1 MKRVLSGKE
10 IILKSTIQ
18 KQISDFQLER
28 ERIKFK
34 DLNSQKSE
42 LIQIMANY
50 LTQKSTRVNTIDNLT
65 ILETKIA

>member
-18 KQISDFQLER
+18 KQISEFQLER

-65 ILETKIA
+65 NLETKIA

>member
-65 ILETKIA
+65 NLETKIA

>member
-18 KQISDFQLER
+18 KQISEFQLER